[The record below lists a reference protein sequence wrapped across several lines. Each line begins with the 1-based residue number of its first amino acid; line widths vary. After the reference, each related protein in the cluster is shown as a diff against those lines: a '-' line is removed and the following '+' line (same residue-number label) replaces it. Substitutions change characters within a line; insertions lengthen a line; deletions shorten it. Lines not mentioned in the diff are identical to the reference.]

1 MSYPVWMKNNS
12 GTRFIGST
20 YHYYRNMPYGYDSK
34 CYLRVLTESQIA
46 AEGAVHKAI
55 KIPCKTAGKVSLS
68 ARFAEWPDT
77 TSGADAVTHATAA
90 LTNGDWVSQKTILG
104 DELGL
109 AYRWAQIVSFRSVAT
124 GQEDGLEISASFEEP
139 WVGASMW
146 EKYKGPLTTRIAKV
160 LEKRTSADT
169 VAFLLLPE
177 QSKSGYLDFLFR
189 QGYLKPFIRAAQ
201 NLAEVFQYSENIET
215 QCPPGSFNYECSSY
229 KGYGGMSGEPM
240 VELNSLYLTV
250 TVKNGT
256 EMVLRSVNS
265 FGFSGLVGFD
275 LPEGGVT
282 TTAFQH
288 R

>member
-109 AYRWAQIVSFRSVAT
+109 AYRWAKSSRLDPSLP
-124 GQEDGLEISASFEEP
+124 D
-139 WVGASMW
+139 
-146 EKYKGPLTTRIAKV
+146 
-160 LEKRTSADT
+160 KRMA
-169 VAFLLLPE
+169 
-177 QSKSGYLDFLFR
+177 SKSV
-189 QGYLKPFIRAAQ
+189 QASK
-201 NLAEVFQYSENIET
+201 S
-215 QCPPGSFNYECSSY
+215 PGWAHPC
-229 KGYGGMSGEPM
+229 G
-240 VELNSLYLTV
+240 
-250 TVKNGT
+250 KNT
-256 EMVLRSVNS
+256 KDRSPLGS
-265 FGFSGLVGFD
+265 RRS
-275 LPEGGVT
+275 
-282 TTAFQH
+282 
-288 R
+288 